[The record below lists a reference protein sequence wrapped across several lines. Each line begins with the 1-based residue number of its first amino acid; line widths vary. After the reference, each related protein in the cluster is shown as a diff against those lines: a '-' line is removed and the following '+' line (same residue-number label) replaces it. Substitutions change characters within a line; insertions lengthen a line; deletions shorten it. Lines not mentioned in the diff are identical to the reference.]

1 MIQTLQFKF
10 YTTRYEKLMCGYCIQ
25 NEDKFMFSKEAVSIT
40 KKYLNQPKIFKLLIE
55 QAASQTDIRL
65 ENELKK
71 ELEKSEEPEVKT
83 EEVSEDSQESK
94 IQPNKNNKDTNNEIQ
109 TSDENDD
116 KKQISDVN
124 NK

>member
-1 MIQTLQFKF
+1 M
-10 YTTRYEKLMCGYCIQ
+10 
-25 NEDKFMFSKEAVSIT
+25 
-40 KKYLNQPKIFKLLIE
+40 
-55 QAASQTDIRL
+55 
-65 ENELKK
+65 
-71 ELEKSEEPEVKT
+71 EKSEEPEVKT